1 MYLFIEGGA
10 QAMSLLSVKDLSYVY
25 SKGTPFEHTAVNSV
39 SFDVDRGD
47 FIGIIGH
54 TGSGKS
60 TLVQMLN
67 GLLKPTSGTI
77 TLDGINIWD
86 KPKEIRKIRFKV
98 GLVFQYPEY
107 QLFEETVEKDIA
119 FGPTNMGLK
128 ESEIQT
134 RVKDAAKFVDLNPEL
149 LPKSPF
155 DLSGGEKRRAAIAGV
170 IAMDPDILILDEPCA
185 GLDPLGRD
193 ILLSQIYSYHKERGN
208 TVLLVSHSMED
219 VATVCDKV
227 LVMNRSQ
234 LEMFD
239 TTAAVFSQGERLASM
254 GLRIPQ
260 ITSITDSLIE
270 AGIPLSKGTLT
281 VEQAVEEITEY
292 LKREGRL

>member
-1 MYLFIEGGA
+1 
-10 QAMSLLSVKDLSYVY
+10 MSILSVKDLTYVY
-25 SKGTPFEHTAVNSV
+25 SQGTPFEHTAVDKL
-39 SFDVDRGD
+39 SFEIERGD

-67 GLLKPTSGTI
+67 GLIKPTSGAVY
-77 TLDGINIWD
+77 LDNINIWD

-119 FGPTNMGLK
+119 FGPTNIGLNEK
-128 ESEIQT
+128 EIKE
-134 RVKDAAKFVDLNPEL
+134 RVLQAAKFVDLDPDL
-149 LPKSPF
+149 LTKSPF

-219 VATVCDKV
+219 VGTVCDKV
-227 LVMNRSQ
+227 MVMNRSR

-239 TTAAVFSQGERLASM
+239 TAQRVFSQGERLQKL

-260 ITSITDSLIE
+260 ITSVIDELID
-270 AGIPLSKGTLT
+270 AGFPLKRGTLT
-281 VEQAVEEITEY
+281 VEQAVEDITEY

>member
-1 MYLFIEGGA
+1 
-10 QAMSLLSVKDLSYVY
+10 MSLLSVKELSYIY
-25 SKGTPFEHTAVNSV
+25 SQGTPFEHTAVDKV
-39 SFDVDRGD
+39 SFEVERGD

-67 GLLKPTSGTI
+67 GLLKPSTGTI
-77 TLDGINIWD
+77 TLDGVNIWD

-119 FGPTNMGLK
+119 FGPTNMSLS
-128 ESEIQT
+128 ESEIAE
-134 RVKDAAKFVDLNPEL
+134 RVNSAAQFVGLENDLLE
-149 LPKSPF
+149 KSPF

-170 IAMDPDILILDEPCA
+170 VAMDPDILILDEPCA

-193 ILLSQIYSYHKERGN
+193 VLLTQIYRYHKERGN

-219 VATVCDKV
+219 VASVCDKV
-227 LVMNRSQ
+227 MVMNKSH
-234 LEMFD
+234 LETFD
-239 TTAAVFSQGERLASM
+239 TAERVFSQGEKLATM

-260 ITSITDSLIE
+260 ITSIIDSLIA
-270 AGIPLSKGTLT
+270 AGFPLPKGTLT
-281 VEQAVEEITEY
+281 VESAVRDITEY
-292 LKREGRL
+292 LKKEGRL

>member
-1 MYLFIEGGA
+1 
-10 QAMSLLSVKDLSYVY
+10 MSLLSVKDLSYIY
-25 SKGTPFEHTAVNSV
+25 SKETPFQHTAVDGV
-39 SFDVDRGD
+39 SFDVERGD

-67 GLLKPTSGTI
+67 GLLKPSAGTI
-77 TLDGINIWD
+77 TLDGVNIWD

-107 QLFEETVEKDIA
+107 QLFEETVEKDIS
-119 FGPTNMGLK
+119 FGPGNMGL
-128 ESEIQT
+128 SEDEIRE
-134 RVKDAAKFVDLNPEL
+134 RVRNAAKFVDLKDDL

-193 ILLSQIYSYHKERGN
+193 ILLTQIYHYHKERGN

-219 VATVCDKV
+219 VASVCDKV
-227 LVMNRSQ
+227 MVMNHSH
-234 LEMFD
+234 LEMYD
-239 TTAAVFSQGERLASM
+239 TCEKVFSQGEKLATM
-254 GLRIPQ
+254 GLRLPQ
-260 ITSITDSLIE
+260 ITSIVDSLIDM
-270 AGIPLSKGTLT
+270 GVPLIKGTLT
-281 VEQAVEEITEY
+281 VENAVLSITEY
-292 LKREGRL
+292 LKKEGRL

>member
-1 MYLFIEGGA
+1 
-10 QAMSLLSVKDLSYVY
+10 MSLLSVKDLSYIY
-25 SKGTPFEHTAVNSV
+25 SKDTPFQHTAVDQV
-39 SFDVDRGD
+39 SFDVERGD

-67 GLLKPTSGTI
+67 GLLKPSAGTI
-77 TLDGINIWD
+77 TLDGVNIWD

-107 QLFEETVEKDIA
+107 QLFEETVEKDIS
-119 FGPTNMGLK
+119 FGPGNMGLSEDEIK
-128 ESEIQT
+128 E
-134 RVKDAAKFVDLNPEL
+134 RVKNTAKFVDLKDDL

-193 ILLSQIYSYHKERGN
+193 ILLTQIYQYHKERGN

-219 VATVCDKV
+219 VASVCDKV
-227 LVMNRSQ
+227 MVMNHSH
-234 LEMFD
+234 LEMYD
-239 TTAAVFSQGERLASM
+239 TCEKVFSQGEKLATM
-254 GLRIPQ
+254 GLRLPQ
-260 ITSITDSLIE
+260 ITSIVDSLIDM
-270 AGIPLSKGTLT
+270 GVPLIKGTLT
-281 VEQAVEEITEY
+281 VENAVLSITEY
-292 LKREGRL
+292 LKKEGRL

>member
-1 MYLFIEGGA
+1 
-10 QAMSLLSVKDLSYVY
+10 MSLLSVKDLSYVY
-25 SKGTPFEHTAVNSV
+25 SQGNPFEHKAVDNV
-39 SFDVDRGD
+39 SFEVERGD

-67 GLLKPTSGTI
+67 GLLKPSDGAI
-77 TLDGINIWD
+77 MLDGVNIWD
-86 KPKEIRKIRFKV
+86 KPKEIRRIRFKV

-119 FGPTNMGLK
+119 FGPGNMGLN
-128 ESEIQT
+128 EDEIKQ
-134 RVKDAAKFVDLNPEL
+134 RVLSAAKFVDLKEEL

-193 ILLSQIYSYHKERGN
+193 ILLTQIYNYHKERGN

-219 VATVCDKV
+219 VAAVCDKV
-227 LVMNRSQ
+227 LVMDHSH

-239 TTAAVFSQGERLASM
+239 TCERVFSQGERLSSM
-254 GLRIPQ
+254 GLRLPQ
-260 ITSITDSLIE
+260 ITSIVDSLIS
-270 AGIPLSKGTLT
+270 AGFPLPKGTLT
-281 VEQAVEEITEY
+281 VESAVYSITEY
-292 LKREGRL
+292 LKKEGRL

>member
-1 MYLFIEGGA
+1 
-10 QAMSLLSVKDLSYVY
+10 MSLLSVKDVSFVY
-25 SKGTPFEHTAVNSV
+25 SQKTPFQHTAVENV
-39 SFDVDRGD
+39 SFDVNQGD

-67 GLLKPTSGTI
+67 GLLKPTSGSI

-86 KPKEIRKIRFKV
+86 KPKEIRKIRFRV

-107 QLFEETVEKDIA
+107 QLFEETVEKDIS
-119 FGPTNMGLK
+119 FGPMNMGLSEEEIK
-128 ESEIQT
+128 E
-134 RVKDAAKFVDLNPEL
+134 RVHKAAQFVGLDTEL
-149 LPKSPF
+149 LKKSPF

-193 ILLSQIYSYHKERGN
+193 VLLAQIYRYHQQRGN

-219 VATVCDKV
+219 VAAVCDKA
-227 LVMNRSQ
+227 LVMNHSH
-234 LEMFD
+234 LEMYD
-239 TTAAVFSQGERLASM
+239 TCDRIFSQGDRLATM
-254 GLRIPQ
+254 GLRVPQ
-260 ITSITDSLIE
+260 ITAIVDDLIA
-270 AGIPLSKGTLT
+270 AGFPLNQGTLT
-281 VEQAVEEITEY
+281 VENAVHDITEY
-292 LKREGRL
+292 LKKEGRL

>member
-1 MYLFIEGGA
+1 
-10 QAMSLLSVKDLSYVY
+10 MSLLSARDLTYIY
-25 SKGTPFEHTAVNSV
+25 SQKTPFEHKAVDGV
-39 SFDVDRGD
+39 SFDIERGD

-67 GLLKPTSGTI
+67 GLIRPSSGTVM
-77 TLDGINIWD
+77 LNGCDIWEN
-86 KPKEIRKIRFKV
+86 PKEIRSIRFKV

-107 QLFEETVEKDIA
+107 QLFEETVEKHIA

-128 ESEIQT
+128 ELDIRQ
-134 RVKDAAKFVDLNPEL
+134 RVLDAASFVDLNSEL

-193 ILLSQIYSYHKERGN
+193 VLLTQIYRYHKQRNN
-208 TVLLVSHSMED
+208 TVILVSHSMED

-227 LVMNRSQ
+227 MVMNRSH

-239 TTAAVFSQGERLASM
+239 TTQQVFSQGERLASM
-254 GLRIPQ
+254 SLRVPQ
-260 ITSITDSLIE
+260 ITSIVDTLISS
-270 AGIPLSKGTLT
+270 GIPLDKGTLT
-281 VEQAVEEITEY
+281 VEKAVEDITEY
-292 LKREGRL
+292 MKREGRL

>member
-1 MYLFIEGGA
+1 
-10 QAMSLLSVKDLSYVY
+10 MSLLSARDLTYIY
-25 SKGTPFEHTAVNSV
+25 SQKTPFEHKAVDRV
-39 SFDVDRGD
+39 SFDIERGD

-67 GLLKPTSGTI
+67 GLIRPSSGTVM
-77 TLDGINIWD
+77 LNGCDIWEN
-86 KPKEIRKIRFKV
+86 PKEIRSIRFKV

-128 ESEIQT
+128 ELDIRQ
-134 RVKDAAKFVDLNPEL
+134 RVLDAASFVDLNSEL

-193 ILLSQIYSYHKERGN
+193 VLLTQIYRYHKQRNN
-208 TVLLVSHSMED
+208 TVILVSHSMED

-227 LVMNRSQ
+227 MVMNRSH

-239 TTAAVFSQGERLASM
+239 TTQQVFSQGERLASM
-254 GLRIPQ
+254 SLRVPQ
-260 ITSITDSLIE
+260 ITSIVDTLISS
-270 AGIPLSKGTLT
+270 GIPLDKGTLT
-281 VEQAVEEITEY
+281 VEKAVEDITEY
-292 LKREGRL
+292 MKREGRL

>member
-1 MYLFIEGGA
+1 
-10 QAMSLLSVKDLSYVY
+10 MSLLSARDLTYIY
-25 SKGTPFEHTAVNSV
+25 SQKTPFEHKAVDSV
-39 SFDVDRGD
+39 SFDIERGD

-67 GLLKPTSGTI
+67 GLIRPSSGTVM
-77 TLDGINIWD
+77 LNGCDIWEN
-86 KPKEIRKIRFKV
+86 PKEIRSIRFKV

-128 ESEIQT
+128 ELDIRQ
-134 RVKDAAKFVDLNPEL
+134 RVIDAASFVDLNSEL

-193 ILLSQIYSYHKERGN
+193 VLLTQIYRYHKQRNN
-208 TVLLVSHSMED
+208 TVILVSHSMED

-227 LVMNRSQ
+227 MVMNRSH

-239 TTAAVFSQGERLASM
+239 TTQQVFSQGERLASM
-254 GLRIPQ
+254 SLRVPQ
-260 ITSITDSLIE
+260 ITSIVDTLISS
-270 AGIPLSKGTLT
+270 GIPLDKGTLT
-281 VEQAVEEITEY
+281 VEKAVEDITEY
-292 LKREGRL
+292 MKREGRL

>member
-1 MYLFIEGGA
+1 
-10 QAMSLLSVKDLSYVY
+10 MSLLSVKDLSYVY

-86 KPKEIRKIRFKV
+86 KPKEIRRIRFKV

-134 RVKDAAKFVDLNPEL
+134 RVKEAAKFVDLNPEL

>member
-1 MYLFIEGGA
+1 
-10 QAMSLLSVKDLSYVY
+10 MSLLSVKDLSYIY
-25 SKGTPFEHTAVNSV
+25 SKDTPFQHTAVDGV
-39 SFDVDRGD
+39 SFDVERGD

-67 GLLKPTSGTI
+67 GLLKPSAGTI
-77 TLDGINIWD
+77 TLDGVNIWD

-107 QLFEETVEKDIA
+107 QLFEETVEKDIS
-119 FGPTNMGLK
+119 FGPGNMGLSEDEIK
-128 ESEIQT
+128 E
-134 RVKDAAKFVDLNPEL
+134 RVRNAAKFVDLKDDL

-193 ILLSQIYSYHKERGN
+193 ILLTQIYQYHKERGN

-219 VATVCDKV
+219 VASVCDKV
-227 LVMNRSQ
+227 MVMNHSH
-234 LEMFD
+234 LEMYD
-239 TTAAVFSQGERLASM
+239 TCEKVFSQGEKLATM
-254 GLRIPQ
+254 GLRLPQ
-260 ITSITDSLIE
+260 ITSIVDSLIE
-270 AGIPLSKGTLT
+270 MGVPLIKGTLT
-281 VEQAVEEITEY
+281 VENAVLSITEY
-292 LKREGRL
+292 LKKEGRL

>member
-1 MYLFIEGGA
+1 
-10 QAMSLLSVKDLSYVY
+10 MSILSVKDLTYVY
-25 SKGTPFEHTAVNSV
+25 SQGTPFEHTAVDKL
-39 SFDVDRGD
+39 SFEIERGD

-67 GLLKPTSGTI
+67 GLIKPTSGI
-77 TLDGINIWD
+77 VYLDNINIWD

-119 FGPTNMGLK
+119 FGPTNIGLNEK
-128 ESEIQT
+128 EIKE
-134 RVKDAAKFVDLNPEL
+134 RVLQAAKFVDLDPEL
-149 LPKSPF
+149 LAKSPF

-219 VATVCDKV
+219 VGTVCDKV
-227 LVMNRSQ
+227 MVMNRSR

-239 TTAAVFSQGERLASM
+239 TAQRVFSQGERLQKL

-260 ITSITDSLIE
+260 ITSVIDELID
-270 AGIPLSKGTLT
+270 AGFPLKRGTLT
-281 VEQAVEEITEY
+281 VEQAVEDITEY

>member
-1 MYLFIEGGA
+1 
-10 QAMSLLSVKDLSYVY
+10 MSLLSVKELSYVY
-25 SKGTPFEHTAVNSV
+25 SQGTPFEHTAVDKV
-39 SFDVDRGD
+39 SFEVERGD

-77 TLDGINIWD
+77 ALDGIDIWD

-119 FGPTNMGLK
+119 FGPTNMGLSEK
-128 ESEIQT
+128 EIAE
-134 RVKDAAKFVDLNPEL
+134 RVRKAAQFVGLDKDL
-149 LPKSPF
+149 LEKSPF

-170 IAMDPDILILDEPCA
+170 VAMDPDILILDEPCA

-193 ILLSQIYSYHKERGN
+193 VLLTQIYRYHKERGN

-219 VATVCDKV
+219 VASVCDKV
-227 LVMNRSQ
+227 LVMNKAH

-239 TTAAVFSQGERLASM
+239 TADKIFSQGEKLSSM

-260 ITSITDSLIE
+260 ITSIMDALIA
-270 AGIPLSKGTLT
+270 AGFPLPKGTLT
-281 VEQAVEEITEY
+281 VENAVRDITEY
-292 LKREGRL
+292 LKKEGRL